1 MGSLQEQFGTLPPAP
16 DRRTEPRTTPAS
28 LTQVELGN
36 GHSGVVLNISE
47 AGMAVAVAHAFKVG
61 EHLPRIFFQL
71 PGPSSSSVQSFEIS
85 AEIVWLS
92 ESKKGAGMQFVGLSA
107 DARNRIS
114 SWIARERTAP
124 EFSHLPKPVRR
135 DRQPLQISSGRSRT
149 TFSRDAI
156 GDEEAG
162 ARYAKMF
169 PSESANLRVTA
180 TLDEIKTEEESRF
193 STAVLDHVENKIP
206 GSPAEVSVVSTA
218 NTTPTLTNTS
228 ANEGNQRA
236 ASAPIQTANRDKR
249 EPLTPHNPETQAAD
263 SKIEVSQSGA
273 DGFSSNVDLPEKSAE
288 KGFKLQFAIFGF
300 VLVAISFILGLTAGY
315 APIEKRLRS
324 IGRPVRPPAT
334 TPSAPPAVLSEAT
347 SPAPGGETFDA
358 ASTEAPSPDKE
369 ASHPENRPAPSHSRS
384 SNSAARVTPSPS
396 LSPSSPSSTKRR
408 LKDHSDSSLKTHKP
422 DTANRLE
429 ANPKPN
435 PNTVSK
441 SKTTP
446 AESSGV
452 ASSKNLPPSP
462 AIGSKESKPK
472 AASKNPEERNDST
485 TQPAVSSS
493 PTASHE
499 TEAEPPLPAASS
511 TPGVPEEPLARSTTP
526 PASPTL
532 APRPA
537 PHPAPAPANV
547 VIPPAE
553 SGKLV
558 RAILPRK
565 SIADS
570 PELGIT
576 SQLSVLISPAERS
589 TVGNHETARLQAGEI
604 ITYVIPHQSRPR
616 DRDNLTETVKVRA
629 TIGSDGRVTDVKPIN
644 GPIFLLSSVMSAV
657 HQWRFHPTLLNGGP
671 VQAQDDLTIE
681 FRQKR

>member
-61 EHLPRIFFQL
+61 EQLPRILFQL
-71 PGPSSSSVQSFEIS
+71 PGPSSSSVQGFEIS

-92 ESKKGAGMQFVGLSA
+92 ESKKGAGMQFVGLSG

-169 PSESANLRVTA
+169 PSESANPRVTA
-180 TLDEIKTEEESRF
+180 TLDEIKTEEEPRF
-193 STAVLDHVENKIP
+193 STAVLGHIENRIP
-206 GSPAEVSVVSTA
+206 GSPANS
-218 NTTPTLTNTS
+218 TPTLTTTS

-236 ASAPIQTANRDKR
+236 ASARIQTANRYRR

-334 TPSAPPAVLSEAT
+334 TPSAPPAVLGEAT
-347 SPAPGGETFDA
+347 SPAPAGETF
-358 ASTEAPSPDKE
+358 ASTEAPSPDE
-369 ASHPENRPAPSHSRS
+369 EGSHPENRPALSHSRS

-396 LSPSSPSSTKRR
+396 LSPSSPSSTKKR
-408 LKDHSDSSLKTHKP
+408 LEDHSDSSLKTHKP

-462 AIGSKESKPK
+462 VIESKESKPK

-485 TQPAVSSS
+485 SPPAVSSA
-493 PTASHE
+493 PTARRE
-499 TEAEPPLPAASS
+499 TEGAPPLPAAGS
-511 TPGVPEEPLARSTTP
+511 TPDVPEEPFPHSATP
-526 PASPTL
+526 PVSPTP

-537 PHPAPAPANV
+537 LHPAPAPANV

-553 SGKLV
+553 NGKLV

-589 TVGNHETARLQAGEI
+589 TVGSQETARLQAGEI
-604 ITYVIPHQSRPR
+604 ITYVIPHPSRPR
-616 DRDNLTETVKVRA
+616 DRDNLTETVRVRA

-644 GPIFLLSSVMSAV
+644 GPIFLLSSVISAV
-657 HQWRFHPTLLNGGP
+657 HQWRFHPTFLNGSP

>member
-1 MGSLQEQFGTLPPAP
+1 
-16 DRRTEPRTTPAS
+16 
-28 LTQVELGN
+28 
-36 GHSGVVLNISE
+36 
-47 AGMAVAVAHAFKVG
+47 MAVAVAHAFKVG
-61 EHLPRIFFQL
+61 EYLPRILFQL
-71 PGPSSSSVQSFEIS
+71 PGPSSSSVQGFEIS

-92 ESKKGAGMQFVGLSA
+92 ESKKGAGMQFVGLSG

-169 PSESANLRVTA
+169 PSESANLRVA
-180 TLDEIKTEEESRF
+180 TLDEIKAKEEPRF
-193 STAVLDHVENKIP
+193 STAVLGHIENRIP
-206 GSPAEVSVVSTA
+206 GSPA
-218 NTTPTLTNTS
+218 NTTPTLTTTS

-236 ASAPIQTANRDKR
+236 ASARIQTANRDRR
-249 EPLTPHNPETQAAD
+249 EPLTPHKPETQAAD

-334 TPSAPPAVLSEAT
+334 TPSAPPAVLGEAT
-347 SPAPGGETFDA
+347 SPAPAGETFDA
-358 ASTEAPSPDKE
+358 ASTEAPSPDEE

-396 LSPSSPSSTKRR
+396 LSPSSPSPPKKRLEDR
-408 LKDHSDSSLKTHKP
+408 SDSSLKTHKP

-429 ANPKPN
+429 GNPKPN

-446 AESSGV
+446 PESSGV
-452 ASSKNLPPSP
+452 ASSKNLPPS
-462 AIGSKESKPK
+462 AVIGSKESKPK
-472 AASKNPEERNDST
+472 AASKHPEERNDST
-485 TQPAVSSS
+485 SPPAVSSA
-493 PTASHE
+493 PTARSK
-499 TEAEPPLPAASS
+499 TEGAPPLPAASS
-511 TPGVPEEPLARSTTP
+511 TPDVPEEPSPHSATP
-526 PASPTL
+526 PVSPTP

-537 PHPAPAPANV
+537 LHPAPAPANV

-553 SGKLV
+553 NGKLV

-589 TVGNHETARLQAGEI
+589 TAGDHETARLQAGDV
-604 ITYVIPHQSRPR
+604 ITYVVPNQPRPR
-616 DRDNLTETVKVRA
+616 DRYNSTETVRVRA
-629 TIGSDGRVTDVKPIN
+629 TIGSDGRVKDVRPIN
-644 GPIFLLSSVMSAV
+644 GPIFLLSSVISAV
-657 HQWRFHPTLLNGGP
+657 HQWRFHPTLLNGSP
-671 VQAQDDLTIE
+671 VQAQEDVTIE